1 MRRMWISYEGQL
13 IEAGSIIEKAR
24 DLIEKMGIDLDSL
37 GEYEALSV
45 AAQAT
50 GKTVPEFLGV

>member
-1 MRRMWISYEGQL
+1 MRRLWISYEGQL

-24 DLIEKMGIDLDSL
+24 GLIEKMGINLDDL

-45 AAQAT
+45 AAKAT
-50 GKTVPEFLGV
+50 GKTIPEFLGI